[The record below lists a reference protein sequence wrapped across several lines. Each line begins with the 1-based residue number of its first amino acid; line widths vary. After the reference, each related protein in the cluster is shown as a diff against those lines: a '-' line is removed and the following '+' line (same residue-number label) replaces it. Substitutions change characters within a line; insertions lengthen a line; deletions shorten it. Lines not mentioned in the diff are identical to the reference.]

1 MGEVSGLDQVG
12 NRLLRGQGE
21 GEGEGG
27 LWDPCL
33 PGL

>member
-12 NRLLRGQGE
+12 NRLLRGE